1 MIIEHVV
8 MRQPEDSQESF
19 IAWKVETEADLAFL
33 PVVFDCGDDAR
44 AYGIDIGSVIIRDPP
59 AGRTGLVLTPDQYEA
74 LYQRVAEGRIP

>member
-8 MRQPEDSQESF
+8 TRRPEGPQESF
-19 IAWKVETEADLAFL
+19 VAWKVETEADLAFL

-59 AGRTGLVLTPDQYEA
+59 AGRTGLVLTSEQYEA
-74 LYQRVAEGRIP
+74 LYEALHQRVGP